1 MAAQLVTLTASAQAL
16 CNIVLGIGQGNAQL
30 TLRLDEAHLQ
40 VPPLISKGIHYGV
53 LAALTSVGS
62 HYDGVDF

>member
-1 MAAQLVTLTASAQAL
+1 MIAQLMTMTTFVQAL
-16 CNIVLGIGQGNAQL
+16 YDIMLGIDRGNTQL
-30 TLRLDEAHLQ
+30 TLCLDEAHLQ